1 MTNYIIDANVLF
13 AAIISGKEHHVAF
26 FNRNKLYTTDFAF
39 IEIEKYRKKILKK
52 AKLKNQQF
60 FDFNVRLFSQIS
72 VIPALAL
79 SVESL
84 ELAYDLCEGI
94 DTKDVMYIALTI
106 EFKDATLITRDNVL
120 HNKLREKGFEK
131 IVLFQQV
138 FDDFLAE

>member
-1 MTNYIIDANVLF
+1 MPMFCLLPLLVAKNIISSFSIEINYIL
-13 AAIISGKEHHVAF
+13 
-26 FNRNKLYTTDFAF
+26 RTF

-84 ELAYDLCEGI
+84 ELAYDLCEEI

-106 EFKDATLITRDNVL
+106 EFKDAKLITRDKVL
-120 HNKLREKGFEK
+120 HDKLHEKGFEK